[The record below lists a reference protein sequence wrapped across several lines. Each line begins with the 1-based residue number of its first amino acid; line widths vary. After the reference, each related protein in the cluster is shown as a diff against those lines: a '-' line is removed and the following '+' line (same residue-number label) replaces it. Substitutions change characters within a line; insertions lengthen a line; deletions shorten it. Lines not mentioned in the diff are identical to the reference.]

1 MYDGAF
7 FVGSDKVGG
16 GRVQDRDK
24 LNFADFSLQARIQPC
39 LILNGDDATK
49 ELVEFSKMTG
59 TPIFVQMAWW
69 SVLLAA

>member
-24 LNFADFSLQARIQPC
+24 LNFADFSLQARLHPA
-39 LILNGDDATK
+39 LLNFEWGRRN
-49 ELVEFSKMTG
+49 
-59 TPIFVQMAWW
+59 
-69 SVLLAA
+69 